1 MILSFW
7 VSAYFQVLY
16 QFEGG
21 HMMSQVVLLCS
32 TSLIALRTSLWHI
45 VQASVFA
52 SLEQWKVSP
61 GLWCHYEISNWYD
74 VRCMMHEI
82 CFILYMIHV
91 FFLYSLYL
99 YHISPNTNWC
109 IYYTQISDS
118 VNQHHIGFPTQWISP
133 ASRRDFKN
141 GGNFRPPYPPYPTK
155 WLCSFW
161 GCSMDQKKQPTD
173 PPFWSCD
180 MLPLEPTR
188 GSCVFLRN
196 HLHRLI
202 C

>member
-74 VRCMMHEI
+74 VWCMMHEI
-82 CFILYMIHV
+82 YALSYTWYMFSSYILYI
-91 FFLYSLYL
+91 FI
-99 YHISPNTNWC
+99 ISVL
-109 IYYTQISDS
+109 IQIDVRYTQISDS

-133 ASRRDFKN
+133 ASRGDFKN

-155 WLCSFW
+155 
-161 GCSMDQKKQPTD
+161 
-173 PPFWSCD
+173 
-180 MLPLEPTR
+180 
-188 GSCVFLRN
+188 CVCAAFGVAAWTKRSNPRTLGFGPATCC
-196 HLHRLI
+196 L
-202 C
+202 